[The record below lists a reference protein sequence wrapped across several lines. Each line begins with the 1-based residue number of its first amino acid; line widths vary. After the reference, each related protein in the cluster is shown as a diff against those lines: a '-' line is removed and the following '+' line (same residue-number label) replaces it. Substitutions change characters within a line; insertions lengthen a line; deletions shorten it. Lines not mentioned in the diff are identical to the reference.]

1 MAGCNPVKF
10 PQHYSL
16 VSTPHEVRV
25 ETESKPPNHQPE
37 RNRIMTKQAWNQQQI
52 AQAFKMLQHLAQQ
65 AEAKPQTFGN
75 ISASLAK
82 KDQQILRGFKR
93 LGIKDVVLMDRS
105 DKTRSFNV
113 KPFKAW
119 FAEGRVVRKGQH
131 GVKGLFHV
139 SQTDPLDQA
148 EKPVAQPKAEKP
160 SVVKSFADLAKL
172 VTNDN
177 QPA

>member
-1 MAGCNPVKF
+1 
-10 PQHYSL
+10 
-16 VSTPHEVRV
+16 
-25 ETESKPPNHQPE
+25 
-37 RNRIMTKQAWNQQQI
+37 MTKQVWNQQQI

-65 AEAKPQTFGN
+65 SEAKPQTFSN

-119 FAEGRVVRKGQH
+119 IADGRVVRKGQH

-139 SQTDPLDQA
+139 SQTDQLDQA
-148 EKPVAQPKAEKP
+148 EKPVDQPKAESQLLRPDKAGKLT
-160 SVVKSFADLAKL
+160 VVKSFADLAQL